1 MIICSRLKKNKKNKK
16 KNIKKTEDDAMAL
29 NKRIIDEEI
38 DMNEEL
44 FEKYFEIQRTSDM
57 FNYLY

>member
-16 KNIKKTEDDAMAL
+16 KNIKKTEDDVMAL

>member
-1 MIICSRLKKNKKNKK
+1 
-16 KNIKKTEDDAMAL
+16 MAL

-57 FNYLY
+57 FNYLYWINDKEKNNELVNVINSG